1 VGVDVILEKTV
12 SQKLDFDCRVRFV
25 SMKIKFTY
33 IASFTSLTDYNI
45 PLLNCKLLWNEI
57 NKNSIFSCK
66 SNTPASP
73 F

>member
-45 PLLNCKLLWNEI
+45 PLLNQLHLKL
-57 NKNSIFSCK
+57 
-66 SNTPASP
+66 
-73 F
+73 